1 MEENA
6 SITDRPECKPQN
18 LKRENSPE
26 VVIKEVV
33 ATCNRNKKK
42 KKWNDRKEENGQLMT
57 ECLARR
63 KRFNNTHHSPNDK
76 IQNER

>member
-42 KKWNDRKEENGQLMT
+42 KNEMIG
-57 ECLARR
+57 R
-63 KRFNNTHHSPNDK
+63 KRMDN
-76 IQNER
+76 

>member
-42 KKWNDRKEENGQLMT
+42 IKKMK
-57 ECLARR
+57 
-63 KRFNNTHHSPNDK
+63 
-76 IQNER
+76 